1 MTDYKIVKPNKIMLS
16 YWHQYNQYRGRTLS
30 ECYKKPSA
38 CKKNAWNY
46 WCKITS
52 PYNTTPTVLCYNT
65 MCFAVGF
72 IAEGYFV
79 VVTSRK
85 ILATKVQEL
94 QILAR
99 LAMLSARACRARNH
113 KIRS

>member
-1 MTDYKIVKPNKIMLS
+1 MTDYKIVKPDKTMLP
-16 YWHQYNQYRGRTLS
+16 YWRKYNWYYGRTLDD
-30 ECYKKPSA
+30 CYKKPSTR
-38 CKKNAWNY
+38 KKNAWNY

-52 PYNTTPTVLCYNT
+52 PYNETPTVLCYND

-72 IAEGYFV
+72 IAKGYFV

-94 QILAR
+94 QILDH
-99 LAMLSARACRARNH
+99 LTMVLGEGMPVS
-113 KIRS
+113 

>member
-1 MTDYKIVKPNKIMLS
+1 MTDYKIVKPDKRMLS
-16 YWHQYNQYRGRTLS
+16 YWHKYNQYRGRTLGD
-30 ECYKKPSA
+30 CYKKPSV
-38 CKKNAWNY
+38 CKKNAWAAC
-46 WCKITS
+46 CKMASTH
-52 PYNTTPTVLCYNT
+52 NATPTILCYND
-65 MCFAVGF
+65 MYFAVGF

-99 LAMLSARACRARNH
+99 LTMVLGEGMPS
-113 KIRS
+113 S

>member
-1 MTDYKIVKPNKIMLS
+1 MTDYKIVKPDKRMLS

-30 ECYKKPSA
+30 DCYKKPSVR
-38 CKKNAWNY
+38 KKNAWNY
-46 WCKITS
+46 W
-52 PYNTTPTVLCYNT
+52 YNATVTHNATPTVLCYND
-65 MCFAVGF
+65 MYFVVGF

-99 LAMLSARACRARNH
+99 LTMVLGEGMPGS
-113 KIRS
+113 

>member
-16 YWHQYNQYRGRTLS
+16 YWHQYKWYHGRTLS
-30 ECYKKPSA
+30 DCYKKPSTR
-38 CKKNAWNY
+38 KKNAWNY
-46 WCKITS
+46 WCNETVV
-52 PYNTTPTVLCYNT
+52 YNTTPTVLCYNC

-85 ILATKVQEL
+85 ILATKVREL

-99 LAMLSARACRARNH
+99 LTMVLGEGMPSF
-113 KIRS
+113 

>member
-1 MTDYKIVKPNKIMLS
+1 MTDYKIVKPDKRMLS
-16 YWHQYNQYRGRTLS
+16 YLHQYNQYRGRTLDD
-30 ECYKKPSA
+30 CYKKPSTR
-38 CKKNAWNY
+38 KKNAWNY

-52 PYNTTPTVLCYNT
+52 LYNATPTVLCYND
-65 MCFAVGF
+65 MCFTVGF

-79 VVTSRK
+79 VVTSCK

-99 LAMLSARACRARNH
+99 LTMVLGEGMPS
-113 KIRS
+113 S